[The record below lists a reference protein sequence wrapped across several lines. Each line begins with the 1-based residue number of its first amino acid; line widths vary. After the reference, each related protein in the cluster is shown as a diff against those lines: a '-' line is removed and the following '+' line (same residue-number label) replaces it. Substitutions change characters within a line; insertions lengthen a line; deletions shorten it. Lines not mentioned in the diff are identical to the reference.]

1 MSILR
6 EGSKL
11 ADLEQPSMVKLTVM
25 LLWRTNGEGEEFGLQ
40 GQLPFT
46 LLLEDLT
53 EGKKAWDGAQV
64 TLQGPV

>member
-11 ADLEQPSMVKLTVM
+11 ADLEELSMVKLTVM
-25 LLWRTNGEGEEFGLQ
+25 LHWRTNGEEEESSLQ

-46 LLLEDLT
+46 LLP
-53 EGKKAWDGAQV
+53 EG
-64 TLQGPV
+64 LQRERRPGMELR

>member
-11 ADLEQPSMVKLTVM
+11 ADLEEPSMVKLTVM

-40 GQLPFT
+40 G
-46 LLLEDLT
+46 
-53 EGKKAWDGAQV
+53 
-64 TLQGPV
+64 